1 MNVDAT
7 ELDGMKVCLLDLLT
21 RSEKDEVRLAGVQ
34 FMPIAAH
41 PSVQL
46 ADARHHG

>member
-7 ELDGMKVCLLDLLT
+7 ELDGVKVCLLDLLK
-21 RSEKDEVRLAGVQ
+21 RPEKDKVRLVSVP
-34 FMPIAAH
+34 FKPITAH
-41 PSVQL
+41 AFVQL